1 MSQYRLSL
9 AIFKVLREKGMKKED
24 VINIIK
30 NAGIVGGGG
39 AGLPTHIKA
48 DTNVDTIL
56 VNGASCEPL
65 LMSDPYLIET
75 AGKEMLKGVE
85 VMMNATGANR
95 GIVCLKAKHKAALKS
110 LRTVVEEFG
119 DSRIEIFE
127 LENFYPIGDEHVLV
141 HEVLDRTIP
150 QGGLPLHVG
159 AVVSNVET
167 FYNIGLALEK
177 IPVTDRYL
185 TVFGAVKTPMVVR
198 ASVGTKASEI
208 IEYAGGATID
218 DYVVVDGG
226 PMMGR
231 VLSDINSPITKTT
244 SGILVLPPEHT
255 VVARK
260 IMPPQQVR
268 KLTTSMCCQCTQCTE
283 LCPRFLLGHDIQPH
297 KLTKLGTEDILN
309 NKEAHKALLC
319 SECGVC
325 EKFACPMGLSP
336 RELNAQIKA
345 KLREGGVRLETT
357 GESQEAH
364 PFRKSRRIPTQRLIQ
379 RLDLE
384 KYDVSTSYGGEIVP
398 EQVFIPLSQHIGA
411 PANCIVK
418 IGDSVEKGQCIG
430 EIPDGSMSAR
440 IHSSI
445 SGVVSSIANNV
456 ITIRS

>member
-1 MSQYRLSL
+1 M
-9 AIFKVLREKGMKKED
+9 IEGI
-24 VINIIK
+24 INIIK

-48 DTNVDTIL
+48 DTTVDTVL

-65 LMSDPYLIET
+65 LMSDPYLIENS
-75 AGKEMLKGVE
+75 GKKMLQGV
-85 VMMNATGANR
+85 VAMMDATQANR

-119 DSRIEIFE
+119 DPRIEIFE
-127 LENFYPIGDEHVLV
+127 LENFYPVGDEHVLV

-150 QGGLPLHVG
+150 QGRLPLHVG

-167 FYNIGLALEK
+167 FYNIGLALDN

-185 TVFGAVKTPMVVR
+185 TVFGAVKTPMVIRV
-198 ASVGTKASEI
+198 SVGTTASEV

-218 DYVVVDGG
+218 NYVVVDGG

-231 VLSDINSPITKTT
+231 VLSDINEPITKKT

-255 VVARK
+255 VVAGK
-260 IMPPQQVR
+260 IMAPQQVR
-268 KLTTSMCCQCTQCTE
+268 KFTTSICCQCTLCTE
-283 LCPRFLLGHDIQPH
+283 LCPRYLLGHDIQPH
-297 KLTKLGTEDILN
+297 KLTRIRAEDILN
-309 NKEAHKALLC
+309 SKEAHKALLC

-336 RELNAQIKA
+336 RELNAQIK
-345 KLREGGVRLETT
+345 KTLREGGIRLETT

-364 PFRKSRRIPTQRLIQ
+364 PFRVNRRIPTQRLIQ

-384 KYDVSTSYGGEIVP
+384 KYDINIIYGGELVP
-398 EQVFIPLSQHIGA
+398 DQVSIPLSQHIGA
-411 PANCIVK
+411 PAICLVK
-418 IGDSVEKGQCIG
+418 VGDSVEKGQCIG
-430 EIPDGSMSAR
+430 EIPEGSMGSR

-445 SGVVSSIANNV
+445 SGVVSSITNNV
-456 ITIRS
+456 ITIKK

>member
-1 MSQYRLSL
+1 M
-9 AIFKVLREKGMKKED
+9 IKEEL
-24 VINIIK
+24 IRIIK
-30 NAGIVGGGG
+30 NAGIVGSGG

-48 DTNVDTIL
+48 DTKVDTIL

-75 AGKEMLKGVE
+75 AGAEMLKGVE
-85 VMMNATGANR
+85 AMMNATEASR
-95 GIVCLKAKHKAALKS
+95 GIVCLKAKHKTALKS
-110 LRTVVEEFG
+110 LKTVVEEFG

-141 HEVLDRTIP
+141 HEVLGRTIP

-167 FYNIGLALEK
+167 FYNIGLALNN

-198 ASVGTKASEI
+198 ASVGTTAAEV
-208 IEYAGGATID
+208 IEYAGGATIN

-231 VLSDINSPITKTT
+231 VLSDVNSPITKTT

-255 VVARK
+255 VVVRK
-260 IMPPQQVR
+260 IMPTRQVS
-268 KLTTSMCCQCTQCTE
+268 KLTTSICCQCTLCTE

-297 KLTKLGTEDILN
+297 KLTRIGAEDVLG

-336 RELNAQIKA
+336 RELNAQIKM

-357 GESQEAH
+357 GEPQEAH
-364 PFRKSRRIPTQRLIQ
+364 PFRESRRIPTQRLIQ
-379 RLDLE
+379 RLDLA

-398 EQVFIPLSQHIGA
+398 DQVSIPLSQHIGA
-411 PANCIVK
+411 PARCIVDV
-418 IGDSVEKGQCIG
+418 GDCVEKGQCIG
-430 EIPDGSMSAR
+430 EIPEGSMSAR

-445 SGVVSSIANNV
+445 TGVVSSISNNV
-456 ITIRS
+456 ITIRK